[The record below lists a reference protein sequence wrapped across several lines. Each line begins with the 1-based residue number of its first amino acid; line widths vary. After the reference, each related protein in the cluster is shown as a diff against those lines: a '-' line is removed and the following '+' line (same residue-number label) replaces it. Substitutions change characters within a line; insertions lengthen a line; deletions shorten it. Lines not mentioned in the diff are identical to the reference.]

1 MMLYFLK
8 RLTKLAVL
16 SSIILI
22 YCLYFFLLIF
32 PFKLFC
38 FCKKNNKS
46 SNFGDKLMKLVNYK
60 IKVKILVTPM
70 PFYIS
75 VLIIHHI
82 NVYCDHRHSDKKEVQ
97 LIKIQQK

>member
-1 MMLYFLK
+1 
-8 RLTKLAVL
+8 
-16 SSIILI
+16 
-22 YCLYFFLLIF
+22 
-32 PFKLFC
+32 
-38 FCKKNNKS
+38 
-46 SNFGDKLMKLVNYK
+46 MKLVNYK

-70 PFYIS
+70 PFSIS